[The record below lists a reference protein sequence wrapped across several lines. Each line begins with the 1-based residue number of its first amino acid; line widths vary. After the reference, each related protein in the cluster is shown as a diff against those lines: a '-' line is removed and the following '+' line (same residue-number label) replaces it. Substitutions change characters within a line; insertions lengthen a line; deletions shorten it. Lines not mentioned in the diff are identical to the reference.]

1 MGFKQMGFKKILKV
15 CLAVVCAIN
24 CVIKDVQA
32 NFYKEHATGW
42 HWYKDPDPEALI
54 KEEAS
59 PKSAEQE
66 RGQGVA
72 KSYTEKLKESKKV
85 MNEVLAQAVLE
96 PTLTNV
102 QRFQLIQKQ
111 TVDKATEFER
121 LWMLASTLSADYRSA
136 TTPLEK
142 EVFEAEQKKIL
153 DFKLKEAS
161 KRYGLFFVFKNS
173 CPYCHKF
180 APLIKR
186 FSQTYGFSVKAIS
199 ADGGTIQEFPDSVSD
214 NGAVGY
220 LNPKGV
226 FPALFVVQP
235 EANLIV
241 PVAWGMVSFDQLL
254 ENFKIVL
261 SALEKQDA

>member
-1 MGFKQMGFKKILKV
+1 MGFKQVLKA
-15 CLAVVCAIN
+15 LLGVVCSMN
-24 CVIKDVQA
+24 CGIKEVQA

-42 HWYKDPDPEALI
+42 HWYKDPEPEALI
-54 KEEAS
+54 KEEVS

-66 RGQGVA
+66 RGQGKTKSNQ

-111 TVDKATEFER
+111 TVDQATEFER
-121 LWMLASTLSADYRSA
+121 LWMLASTLSPEYRSA
-136 TTPLEK
+136 TTPMEK

-186 FSQTYGFSVKAIS
+186 FSETYGFSVKAIS

-226 FPALFVVQP
+226 FPALFIVQP
-235 EANLIV
+235 EVNLIV